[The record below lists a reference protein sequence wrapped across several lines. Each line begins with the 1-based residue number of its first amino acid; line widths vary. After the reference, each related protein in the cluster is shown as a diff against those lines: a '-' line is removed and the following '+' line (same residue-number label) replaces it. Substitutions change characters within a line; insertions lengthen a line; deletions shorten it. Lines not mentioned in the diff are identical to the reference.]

1 MNLVVFK
8 TNALGDNVVFLP
20 VVQELRRQFP
30 NARLSLIANPQL
42 AELYA
47 AEVAAEDTLEILPDE
62 LRTAWR
68 HPWRVPGWLRWLR
81 ARQPDAVFVAY
92 DQSTVAHQLARF
104 SGARIRLGARFGLSS
119 RRTGLTHAVEW
130 DGVSSLAQWQ
140 WEMARAFVA
149 ELGGAPLAP
158 TPPPPNLAHLLDGS
172 PRVANRVVI
181 HPGSKRALT
190 RWPAVRFAELA
201 ARFVR
206 DGLEVVWVDVPEAP
220 AEIPP
225 GVRTVTPGKLRE
237 LVQLLANA
245 SLFVGNNSGPMHV
258 ANALGTPLVV
268 APGPAANAWNP
279 AWHHERVR
287 LLVRP
292 ELACQPCDIPA
303 RQQTTCALAGEPLA
317 CLKRWNA
324 SAVHAV
330 CREMLARFTA

>member
-1 MNLVVFK
+1 MNLVFFK
-8 TNALGDNVVFLP
+8 TNALGDNIAFLP

-30 NARLSLIANPQL
+30 TAQLSLVANPQL
-42 AELYA
+42 GELYTA
-47 AEVAAEDTLEILPDE
+47 DVPVENTLYLLPDD

-81 ARQPDAVFVAY
+81 ARQPDAVLVAY

-104 SGARIRLGARFGLSS
+104 SGARVRLGAQFGLPW
-119 RRTGLTHAVEW
+119 RRAGLTHAVEW

-140 WEMARAFVA
+140 WEMARQFVA
-149 ELGGAPLAP
+149 ELGGTPLAH
-158 TPPPPNLAHLLDGS
+158 TPPPPNLAHLHDGS

-190 RWPAVRFAELA
+190 RWPASRFAELA
-201 ARFVR
+201 AHLVR
-206 DGLEVVWVDVPEAP
+206 DGREVVWVDVPEAP
-220 AEIPP
+220 AEVPP
-225 GVRTVTPGKLRE
+225 GVRTVAPGKLRE
-237 LVQLLANA
+237 LVQLLASA

-279 AWHHERVR
+279 AWHRERVR

-292 ELACQPCDIPA
+292 ELACQPCDHPA

-317 CLKRWNA
+317 CLKRWDV
-324 SAVHAV
+324 SAVHAE
-330 CREMLARFTA
+330 CRELLARFTA